1 MCRLDNL
8 YGKSKETKKQLCKFD
23 DRWSM
28 KCYLQVDKFL
38 LDRSNMCQL
47 FK

>member
-1 MCRLDNL
+1 MRLIDNL
-8 YGKSKETKKQLCKFD
+8 YGKSKEIKQHLSKFE

-28 KCYLQVDKFL
+28 KCQLKVDKFL
-38 LDRSNMCQL
+38 LDRNNLCQL